1 MKPNLI
7 AFKVMKL
14 ELERIAFKRDDEEI
28 DKISDSDNS
37 NDDFLI

>member
-7 AFKVMKL
+7 AYKVMNL

-28 DKISDSDNS
+28 ENMSDDNEM
-37 NDDFLI
+37 DDFLI